1 MLLLTFSV
9 SQRMHGYRWVGLFLA
24 NAKRWA
30 VLLIQSNDGGS
41 KLYMS
46 FKETGIFKIF
56 FLIFGPINLSLKCY
70 WRKVS

>member
-9 SQRMHGYRWVGLFLA
+9 SQRMDRYRWVWHFLA

-30 VLLIQSNDGGS
+30 VLSIQSNAGGS

-46 FKETGIFKIF
+46 FKETGIF
-56 FLIFGPINLSLKCY
+56 
-70 WRKVS
+70 